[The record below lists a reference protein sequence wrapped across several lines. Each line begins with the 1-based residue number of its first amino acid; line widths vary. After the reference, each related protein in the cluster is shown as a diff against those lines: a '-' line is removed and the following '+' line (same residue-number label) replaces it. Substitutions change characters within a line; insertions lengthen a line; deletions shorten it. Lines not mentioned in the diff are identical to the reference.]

1 MNICEDDKQC
11 LSGNLNLG
19 FKPCTYM
26 WGTDISLIQ
35 MNAGGK
41 SEAVQAATSYE

>member
-19 FKPCTYM
+19 FNHSTYM
-26 WGTDISLIQ
+26 WWTDISLIQ